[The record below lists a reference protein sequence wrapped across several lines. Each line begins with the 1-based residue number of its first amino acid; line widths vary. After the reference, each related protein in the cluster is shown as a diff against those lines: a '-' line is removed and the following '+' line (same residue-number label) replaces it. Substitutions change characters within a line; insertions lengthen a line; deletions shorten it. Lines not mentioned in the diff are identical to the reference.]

1 MMTDMETETDKVVSD
16 ILFNDS
22 DDDMDITNMN
32 GGQADD
38 DFDSSLHDA
47 MKEAASFLDS
57 DDDDVGPPMGAI
69 AAAPGEADQE
79 DPFAHYGV
87 PTNNYVETP
96 SGDNAEL
103 MAVKQTLSTM
113 AATQLCVHPQ
123 HAHSFAKAGTFLTA
137 VGLRQ
142 QSCAGCQQNLKQGG
156 IFSGGNNDNTT
167 IADPS
172 VVKCMACGALAHR
185 SCALNSTME
194 WKEICPVNG
203 PSIQKATSAVVAN
216 EEEDGHVH
224 DPDIIDGDEYEMGLN
239 DNDDVQRNGIS
250 KNNSFIS
257 QCGSEQSM
265 ESQELEEDEADHP
278 TIDIK
283 DSSNGAEIVVDGT
296 DELTLDLTDPDV
308 AAAVTAASEE
318 RKKAEVDLMS
328 SPGGG
333 RGGKSPGAGRR
344 VISKLL
350 FNKKHKQVQ
359 GAVGE
364 VLNNNMNGDEGDI
377 SQEEAA
383 QQQQQEEEEEASET
397 AHTADPQLSTG
408 CDEAEIV
415 SPASGK
421 RLAWF
426 RKNENDDEQAATT
439 DGPAADSKPSWF
451 KRKSENDAT
460 DLATDASESATQ
472 DNESLRILPRL
483 PWMSAAT
490 NSVEEDYGDTTNESS
505 AADAINPSEDTEVMD
520 EPANETA
527 PRSGWFQR
535 RATPNAATTTSD
547 QPEAE
552 EPPSPT
558 TKRFSLFARKS
569 VQNDES
575 TNEGEDKHAS
585 SEELSKPQDPHEADF
600 SDFLD
605 VDEEDTTP
613 GSPSRQQRKQ
623 EQDNKNT
630 GESDYPQQAG
640 APEKSASEVAPEVK
654 MARKGFGLFRR
665 RISAEENQEGA
676 NIGNEADDPGKHDA
690 AENKLSSIAEPAG
703 VASAAG
709 NVGEDVHDSEEF
721 PDMQDIKLETADGSA
736 ADQASPKPR
745 FRLFARKTEGTST
758 NENVP
763 IVTDQADVLVSPQ
776 GEPPASPMRRSL
788 LSWRK
793 NDQPVEEGTGAN
805 EIANLEPNENTS
817 AQDGENEEEP
827 GNVDQRS
834 FLSRV
839 FTPLKGNNDGEM
851 ETAGNAAEEDATV
864 DDTSEETT
872 PRRFS
877 LFSRREVVSDI
888 SPKEGTPVDDEANT
902 PDQDYLVTPR
912 RFSLFAF
919 RRGGNDDDEDESE
932 TVAFEQDKSWAAEAP
947 PSHWKTATSP
957 TFQVSPKKGEDVN
970 NGSEDGDEADPGPLH
985 YAKHPF
991 ASVSRA
997 LEDNILA
1004 LLESGEEGES
1014 SKLAADPAP
1023 DVNDV
1028 PGTENCDVP
1037 ETTPAKSPRKPQS
1050 TVSMIVSP
1058 DVPEEPDTGN
1068 ADQLG
1073 EIHPEPKQESTLLK
1087 AASGTYE
1094 AVKATA
1100 LAQQKLGMASVAGG
1114 IAGGV
1119 AGLMFAGPAGALMG
1133 VRYGQTAGA
1142 LGVVLEGSFTVGVII
1157 AGVSGGRIAADK
1169 IQEQLEE
1176 NRILTIGEH
1185 GVTRKVMLVRP
1196 TIRIDPAW
1204 HDIWAEAQRTSPS
1217 SSAPIFSLF
1226 STTDSIKQDRYEKT
1240 SDICEEEDIP
1250 IEEKVLLL
1258 VSRVLSDKGS
1268 FPGHVYRCLMKAFKN
1283 RCQERNELRDTLS
1296 QDKEDFPHLFDD
1308 APEESVNMGDEVK
1321 VSLSPRARREDTHG
1335 VIKYITATLLEVR
1348 PGLASTAEITETTAS
1363 VVEALVFGEVYDL
1376 VYEEIAIEATEK
1388 DKHLIEK
1395 IDDFEFTRVERT
1407 GMPLCTEQVVSQ
1419 EAIAALKRIPENH
1432 TAVDK
1437 LRHCVAFLEK
1447 ISEHFASVSSS
1458 TAMGADSLLKMVCQ
1472 HLVAAK
1478 LPGVNA
1484 EVAFLEEFARDQ
1496 QLLRGKEGY
1505 ALVTLQASLH
1515 FLNMSRDFER
1525 DIFGQ
1530 DNDEENVP
1538 VVAASESPV
1547 AIATGN
1553 ATHDIGANNESAT
1566 DTNATTGKDDLDLQ
1580 IPKLDIDESVEA
1592 HKGED
1597 KAIIEDDL
1605 SAMEEG
1611 PVDEAT
1617 DEDAPSARIESV

>member
-22 DDDMDITNMN
+22 DDDMDTTNVDVE
-32 GGQADD
+32 QADD
-38 DFDSSLHDA
+38 DFHASLHDA
-47 MKEAASFLDS
+47 MNEAASFLDS
-57 DDDDVGPPMGAI
+57 DDDEDPPMGALD
-69 AAAPGEADQE
+69 EE
-79 DPFAHYGV
+79 DFFAHCGA
-87 PTNNYVETP
+87 PANNNDNSP
-96 SGDNAEL
+96 SGDNDEL
-103 MAVKQTLSTM
+103 VAVNQTLSTM

-123 HAHSFAKAGTFLTA
+123 HAHSFAKASTFLTA

-156 IFSGGNNDNTT
+156 IFSGGNNDNNA

-203 PSIQKATSAVVAN
+203 PSIQKATSAGVTG
-216 EEEDGHVH
+216 EEEDGHIY

-239 DNDDVQRNGIS
+239 DNDKVERNGIG

-257 QCGSEQSM
+257 YSGSEQSM
-265 ESQELEEDEADHP
+265 ESQELGEGEAGHPSDNED
-278 TIDIK
+278 
-283 DSSNGAEIVVDGT
+283 SGSGAKIGVAVSDQII
-296 DELTLDLTDPDV
+296 LDLTDPDV
-308 AAAVTAASEE
+308 AAAVTAASKE
-318 RKKAEVDLMS
+318 REKAEADLIS

-333 RGGKSPGAGRR
+333 RGDKSPGTGRR

-350 FNKKHKQVQ
+350 FNKKNQQVQ
-359 GAVGE
+359 GDVKE
-364 VLNNNMNGDEGDI
+364 VLNNIMSGDEVDNK
-377 SQEEAA
+377 QEEAA
-383 QQQQQEEEEEASET
+383 QQHQEDENASENV
-397 AHTADPQLSTG
+397 HSADSQQPG
-408 CDEAEIV
+408 GDKAEIV
-415 SPASGK
+415 SPTSGK
-421 RLAWF
+421 RMTWF
-426 RKNENDDEQAATT
+426 RKNDNEQTATT

-451 KRKSENDAT
+451 NRKSDSDSADRAT
-460 DLATDASESATQ
+460 HANESATEA
-472 DNESLRILPRL
+472 NEPLRIRPRL
-483 PWMSAAT
+483 PWMSVVT
-490 NSVEEDYGDTTNESS
+490 NSVEEDYGDTAN
-505 AADAINPSEDTEVMD
+505 DNDPSPTDEIVVSKDTEEAD
-520 EPANETA
+520 EPSNEAA
-527 PRSGWFQR
+527 PRIGWFQR
-535 RATPNAATTTSD
+535 RATPNATTTTGT

-558 TKRFSLFARKS
+558 PKIFSLFSRNS
-569 VQNDES
+569 VQNDERP
-575 TNEGEDKHAS
+575 NDGEDNNAT
-585 SEELSKPQDPHEADF
+585 SEEASEPQDSHEAEF
-600 SDFLD
+600 SEFLD
-605 VDEEDTTP
+605 VDEEDNTP
-613 GSPSRQQRKQ
+613 GSPSRQQRKR
-623 EQDNKNT
+623 EQDKDTN
-630 GESDYPQQAG
+630 ESGNLQQNG
-640 APEKSASEVAPEVK
+640 APEKSASEPAAELKPSK
-654 MARKGFGLFRR
+654 RGFSLFRR
-665 RISAEENQEGA
+665 RIPAEENPEGA
-676 NIGNEADDPGKHDA
+676 SAGNEADNQGKNDDD
-690 AENKLSSIAEPAG
+690 ENESSSVAEPAG
-703 VASAAG
+703 TEGADIG
-709 NVGEDVHDSEEF
+709 NVGKDANDSEEF
-721 PDMQDIKLETADGSA
+721 PDMQDIKLETTVGLVE
-736 ADQASPKPR
+736 DQASIKQR
-745 FRLFARKTEGTST
+745 FRLFARKREGTPT
-758 NENVP
+758 KENVP
-763 IVTDQADVLVSPQ
+763 AVDDQVGDLVNPQGAPPVSPV
-776 GEPPASPMRRSL
+776 RRSL
-788 LSWRK
+788 FNWGK
-793 NDQPVEEGTGAN
+793 NDQPTEERTDGDDIINPEPTEKTSVKEDGN
-805 EIANLEPNENTS
+805 EGEPEHT
-817 AQDGENEEEP
+817 
-827 GNVDQRS
+827 DQRP

-839 FTPLKGNNDGEM
+839 FTPVKGSIDGEM
-851 ETAGNAAEEDATV
+851 ETADNAAEDDATV
-864 DDTSEETT
+864 NDTSDETT

-877 LFSRREVVSDI
+877 LFSRREAASDI
-888 SPKEGTPVDDEANT
+888 SPKEGTPVDAEAGT
-902 PDQDYLVTPR
+902 PDQDHPVTPR
-912 RFSLFAF
+912 RFSIFAF
-919 RRGGNDDDEDESE
+919 RSGGNDENQDESE

-957 TFQVSPKKGEDVN
+957 TCQASPKVGEDADSN
-970 NGSEDGDEADPGPLH
+970 SEDGGETDPIPLH

-1004 LLESGEEGES
+1004 LLDSSEEGGS
-1014 SKLAADPAP
+1014 SKLAALAETA
-1023 DVNDV
+1023 DVNDAQ
-1028 PGTENCDVP
+1028 GTDNGNAR
-1037 ETTPAKSPRKPQS
+1037 ETTPEKSPRKPQS
-1050 TVSMIVSP
+1050 SVSLIVSP
-1058 DVPEEPDTGN
+1058 DVPEETDAGD
-1068 ADQLG
+1068 AGLALG
-1073 EIHPEPKQESTLLK
+1073 EIRPEPEQESILLK

-1204 HDIWAEAQRTSPS
+1204 HEIWAEAQRTSPS

-1240 SDICEEEDIP
+1240 ADICEEEDIP

-1268 FPGHVYRCLMKAFKN
+1268 FPGHVYRCLMKAFKD
-1283 RCQERNELRDTLS
+1283 RCQERNELRDKLS
-1296 QDKEDFPHLFDD
+1296 QEKEDFPHLFDG
-1308 APEESVNMGDEVK
+1308 AAEESVTFGDEIM

-1388 DKHLIEK
+1388 DKQLIER

-1447 ISEHFASVSSS
+1447 ISEHFATVSSS

-1538 VVAASESPV
+1538 MVEASESLV
-1547 AIATGN
+1547 EVATGN
-1553 ATHDIGANNESAT
+1553 AAEDIGANNESPT
-1566 DTNATTGKDDLDLQ
+1566 DANPTSGKDDFDLQ
-1580 IPKLDIDESVEA
+1580 IPRLDAGELVEA
-1592 HKGED
+1592 NKGQDQGRSED
-1597 KAIIEDDL
+1597 APSAKEDR
-1605 SAMEEG
+1605 SA
-1611 PVDEAT
+1611 DEAT
-1617 DEDAPSARIESV
+1617 EEDACSARIESV